1 MFGEAI
7 CQETISAT
15 TFMFNFSP
23 QSFVYFYGIVFW
35 GVKANFKVL
44 FKMGS
49 GVWRKRRGKRP
60 VLEDRDTGG
69 HSALFMIEVHIGA
82 HCGLVYSVS
91 QTEKEKKDQ
100 KHLKMRSY
108 SMWTIQTSCPC
119 FFYEKSYWHLKSR
132 DLFPSLKVDW
142 HLRAA

>member
-1 MFGEAI
+1 MMFGEAI

-23 QSFVYFYGIVFW
+23 GSFVYFYGTIFW
-35 GVKANFKVL
+35 GVKANLKVL
-44 FKMGS
+44 FK
-49 GVWRKRRGKRP
+49 RGGRGEKEGKKP
-60 VLEDRDTGG
+60 VLKDRDIRG
-69 HSALFMIEVHIGA
+69 HTTVFMMELQMGVH
-82 HCGLVYSVS
+82 CELVYSAS
-91 QTEKEKKDQ
+91 QTGKERKDQ

-108 SMWTIQTSCPC
+108 GMWTIQTSRPC